1 MALENKQLNSL
12 SIDND
17 EISLKELIVKI
28 KEWGVFLKSKWKSI
42 FIFGI
47 IGALIGLTIA
57 LFEKPTY
64 KAVLTFAM
72 EEDKGSGG
80 GLSGALGLA
89 SSFGIDLGGGGG
101 GGAFA
106 ASNLT
111 ELMKSRL
118 LVEKVLLEPIII
130 NGKLITLAEYYIQI
144 NELRKGWADNNL
156 LKKIQFL
163 PKADRSN
170 FTLQQDSILQQM
182 HKILI
187 DKEHLSI
194 MQKDKK
200 VTILSIE
207 VTSENELFSKIFCES
222 IAKETSDFYIETR
235 SKKSRINVDVL
246 QKQVDSVRIALNGA
260 ITIVA
265 NETDN
270 VYNLNPA
277 FNIKG
282 APSKKKQIDVQA
294 NTAIL
299 TNLVVQLELAKIT
312 LRKETPLIQ
321 LIDRPILP
329 LQKEKFGKLKSII
342 LGGFLAGLIYIL
354 YLIFGRLFGKITSFN
369 VKINT

>member
-1 MALENKQLNSL
+1 MALDNNQIENSK
-12 SIDND
+12 IGND
-17 EISLKELIVKI
+17 EFSFKEII
-28 KEWGVFLKSKWKSI
+28 ITFKEWLTFLKSKWKNV
-42 FIFGI
+42 FIAVF
-47 IGALIGLTIA
+47 IGALIGLAIA

-80 GLSGALGLA
+80 GGLSGALGLA
-89 SSFGIDLGGGGG
+89 SSFGIDLGGAGG

-106 ASNLT
+106 ASNLA

-118 LVEKVLLEPIII
+118 LVEKVLLEPIVIK
-130 NGKLITLAEYYIQI
+130 GKTITLAEYYIQI
-144 NELRKGWADNNL
+144 NELREAWDKKPS
-156 LKKIQFL
+156 LKNIQFL
-163 PKADRSN
+163 PNAERSN
-170 FTLQQDSILQQM
+170 FTLQQDSILQ
-182 HKILI
+182 KIHTSLI
-187 DKEHLSI
+187 DKEHLTI

-207 VTSENELFSKIFCES
+207 VNSENELFSKIFCES
-222 IAKETSDFYIETR
+222 IAKETSNFYIETK
-235 SKKSRINVDVL
+235 SKKAKINVNVL
-246 QKQVDSVRIALNGA
+246 QRQTDSVRNALNGA
-260 ITIVA
+260 ITGVA

-277 FNIKG
+277 FNVKG
-282 APSKKKQIDVQA
+282 APSKKMQIDVQA

-329 LQKEKFGKLKSII
+329 LQKQKFGMLKSII
-342 LGGFLAGLIYIL
+342 LGGFLAGFMYIL
-354 YLIFGRLFGKITSFN
+354 YLIFSLLYKKMIA
-369 VKINT
+369 

>member
-1 MALENKQLNSL
+1 MALENNQIENSNT
-12 SIDND
+12 DND
-17 EISLKELIVKI
+17 EISLKELIIKI
-28 KEWGVFLKSKWKSI
+28 KDWISFLMSKWKSI
-42 FIFGI
+42 IGIGI

-80 GLSGALGLA
+80 GGLSGALGLA
-89 SSFGIDLGGGGG
+89 SSFGLDLGGAGGV
-101 GGAFA
+101 FA
-106 ASNLT
+106 ASNLA

-130 NGKLITLAEYYIQI
+130 NGKTISLAEYYIQI
-144 NELRKGWADNNL
+144 NELREGWEKKPI
-156 LKKIQFL
+156 LKNIQFL
-163 PKADRSN
+163 PNADRNS
-170 FTLQQDSILQQM
+170 FTLQQDSILQQI
-182 HKILI
+182 HKSLI
-187 DKEHLSI
+187 DPKKLSI
-194 MQKDKK
+194 LQKDKK

-222 IAKETSDFYIETR
+222 IAKETSDFYIETK
-235 SKKSRINVDVL
+235 SKKSKINVNVL
-246 QKQVDSVRIALNGA
+246 QRQTDSVRNALNGA
-260 ITIVA
+260 ITGVA
-265 NETDN
+265 IETDN

-342 LGGFLAGLIYIL
+342 LGGCLAGFLFILFLIL
-354 YLIFGRLFGKITSFN
+354 GRFYKKL
-369 VKINT
+369 VE

>member
-1 MALENKQLNSL
+1 MALENNSL
-12 SIDND
+12 NNSNTDND
-17 EISLKELIVKI
+17 EISLKELIFKI
-28 KEWGVFLKSKWKSI
+28 KEWFIFLKSKWLSI

-72 EEDKGSGG
+72 EEDKGGGGGGG

-101 GGAFA
+101 GVFA
-106 ASNLT
+106 ASNLA

-130 NGKLITLAEYYIQI
+130 NGKTISLAEYYIQI
-144 NELRKGWADNNL
+144 NKLREGWEKKPI
-156 LKKIQFL
+156 LKNIQFL
-163 PKADRSN
+163 PNADRSN
-170 FTLQQDSILQQM
+170 FTLQQDSILQLI
-182 HKILI
+182 HFSLI
-187 DKEHLSI
+187 DKENLSI

-207 VTSENELFSKIFCES
+207 VTSENEIFSKIFCES
-222 IAKETSDFYIETR
+222 IAKETSDFYIETK
-235 SKKSRINVDVL
+235 SKKSKINVDVL
-246 QKQVDSVRIALNGA
+246 QRQTDSVRNALNGA
-260 ITIVA
+260 IAGVA

-294 NTAIL
+294 NTSIL

-342 LGGFLAGLIYIL
+342 LGGFLAGFLYIL
-354 YLIFGRLFGKITSFN
+354 YLIFSHLYRKMTA
-369 VKINT
+369 

>member
-1 MALENKQLNSL
+1 MAIENNQIENSN
-12 SIDND
+12 IDND
-17 EISLKELIVKI
+17 EISMKELIFKI
-28 KEWGVFLKSKWKSI
+28 KEWVSFLKSKWKAI

-72 EEDKGSGG
+72 EEDKGGGGG

-89 SSFGIDLGGGGG
+89 SSFGIDLGGSGG

-106 ASNLT
+106 SSNLA

-118 LVEKVLLEPIII
+118 LVEKVLLEPIEI
-130 NGKLITLAEYYIQI
+130 NGKTLTLAEYYIQI
-144 NELRKGWADNNL
+144 NKLREGWEKNSTL
-156 LKKIQFL
+156 RKIQFL
-163 PKADRSN
+163 PNADRSN
-170 FTLQQDSILQQM
+170 FTLQQDSILQKI
-182 HKILI
+182 HKSLI

-207 VTSENELFSKIFCES
+207 VTSENEVFSKIFCES
-222 IAKETSDFYIETR
+222 IAKETSDFYIETK
-235 SKKSRINVDVL
+235 SKKSKINVNVL
-246 QKQVDSVRIALNGA
+246 QRQTDSVRNALNGA
-260 ITIVA
+260 INGVA
-265 NETDN
+265 NETDI

-282 APSKKKQIDVQA
+282 APSKKRQIDVQA

-342 LGGFLAGLIYIL
+342 LGGFLAGFLYIL
-354 YLIFGRLFGKITSFN
+354 YLIFSRLYRKMVS
-369 VKINT
+369 

>member
-1 MALENKQLNSL
+1 MALENNQIENSN
-12 SIDND
+12 IDND

-28 KEWGVFLKSKWKSI
+28 KEWFSFLKSKWKSI
-42 FIFGI
+42 FIVSIAG
-47 IGALIGLTIA
+47 GLLGFTIA
-57 LFEKPTY
+57 FFEKPNY
-64 KAVLTFAM
+64 KALLTFAM
-72 EEDKGSGG
+72 EEDNGGG
-80 GLSGALGLA
+80 GLSGAAGLA

-106 ASNLT
+106 ASNLA

-118 LVEKVLLEPIII
+118 LVEKVLLEPIVIDDKTI
-130 NGKLITLAEYYIQI
+130 SLAEYYIQI
-144 NELRKGWADNNL
+144 NDLREGWDKKPS
-156 LKKIQFL
+156 LKNIQFL
-163 PKADRSN
+163 PNADRAN
-170 FTLQQDSILQQM
+170 FTLQQDSILQEI
-182 HKILI
+182 HKSLI

-200 VTILSIE
+200 ITILSIE

-222 IAKETSDFYIETR
+222 IANETSDFYIETK
-235 SKKSRINVDVL
+235 SKKSKINVNVL
-246 QKQVDSVRIALNGA
+246 ERQTDSVRNALNGA
-260 ITIVA
+260 ITGVA

-277 FNIKG
+277 YNRKG

-329 LQKEKFGKLKSII
+329 LTKEKFGKLNSII
-342 LGGFLAGLIYIL
+342 LGSFLAGFLHVL
-354 YLIFGRLFGKITSFN
+354 YLIFARLYRKMTA
-369 VKINT
+369 

>member
-1 MALENKQLNSL
+1 MALENNQIINSN
-12 SIDND
+12 IDND
-17 EISLKELIVKI
+17 EISLKELVIKI
-28 KEWGVFLKSKWKSI
+28 KEWVAFLKSKWKLI
-42 FIFGI
+42 FIAGI
-47 IGALIGLTIA
+47 IGASIGLTIA

-72 EEDKGSGG
+72 EEDKGGGGG

-89 SSFGIDLGGGGG
+89 SSFGIDLGGAGG

-106 ASNLT
+106 ASNLA

-118 LVEKVLLEPIII
+118 LVEKVLLEPIVI
-130 NGKLITLAEYYIQI
+130 NGKTITLAEYYIQI
-144 NELRKGWADNNL
+144 NELREAWDKKPS
-156 LKKIQFL
+156 LKNIQIL
-163 PKADRSN
+163 PNTDRSN
-170 FTLQQDSILQQM
+170 FTLQQDSILQQI
-182 HKILI
+182 HKSLI

-207 VTSENELFSKIFCES
+207 VTSENEVFSKIFCES
-222 IAKETSDFYIETR
+222 IAKETSDFYIETK
-235 SKKSRINVDVL
+235 SKKSKINVSVL
-246 QKQVDSVRIALNGA
+246 QRQTDSVRNALNGA
-260 ITIVA
+260 ITGVA

-329 LQKEKFGKLKSII
+329 LQKEKFGKLKSIF
-342 LGGFLAGLIYIL
+342 LGGFLSGFLFIL
-354 YLIFGRLFGKITSFN
+354 YLIFGRLYRKMLG
-369 VKINT
+369 

>member
-1 MALENKQLNSL
+1 MAIENNQIEGSN
-12 SIDND
+12 IDND
-17 EISLKELIVKI
+17 EISLKELILKI
-28 KEWGVFLKSKWKSI
+28 KEWVTFLKSKWKTI
-42 FIFGI
+42 FIAGF

-72 EEDKGSGG
+72 EEDKGGGGG

-101 GGAFA
+101 GAFA
-106 ASNLT
+106 ASNLA

-118 LVEKVLLEPIII
+118 LVEKVLLEPIDI
-130 NGKLITLAEYYIQI
+130 NGKTISLAEYYIQI
-144 NELRKGWADNNL
+144 NELREGWDKKPS
-156 LKKIQFL
+156 LKDIKFL
-163 PKADRSN
+163 AGADRSN
-170 FTLQQDSILQQM
+170 FTLQQDSILQEI
-182 HKILI
+182 HKSLI

-207 VTSENELFSKIFCES
+207 VTSENEVFSKIFCES
-222 IAKETSDFYIETR
+222 IAKETSDFYIETK
-235 SKKSRINVDVL
+235 SKKSKINVNVL
-246 QKQVDSVRIALNGA
+246 QKQVDSVRNELNGA
-260 ITIVA
+260 ITVVA

-329 LQKEKFGKLKSII
+329 LAKEKFGKLKSII
-342 LGGFLAGLIYIL
+342 LGGFLSGLLFIL
-354 YLIFGRLFGKITSFN
+354 YLIFGRLYKKFSID
-369 VKINT
+369 

>member
-1 MALENKQLNSL
+1 MAIENNQIEDLDK
-12 SIDND
+12 D
-17 EISLKELIVKI
+17 EITLKELII
-28 KEWGVFLKSKWKSI
+28 NAKEWVDFIKSKWKFI
-42 FIFGI
+42 FIAGAIGAI
-47 IGALIGLTIA
+47 IGFAIA

-64 KAVLTFAM
+64 KAALTFAM
-72 EEDKGSGG
+72 EEDKGGGGG

-101 GGAFA
+101 GAFA
-106 ASNLT
+106 ASNLA

-118 LVEKVLLEPIII
+118 LVEKVLLAPILI
-130 NGKLITLAEYYIQI
+130 NGKTISLAEYYIQI
-144 NELRKGWADNNL
+144 NNLRETWEKNRTMKD
-156 LKKIQFL
+156 IEFL
-163 PKADRSN
+163 PNADRSK
-170 FTLQQDSILQQM
+170 FTFQQDVILQQI
-182 HKILI
+182 HKNLI
-187 DKEHLSI
+187 DPKHLSI

-222 IAKETSDFYIETR
+222 IAKETSDFYVETK
-235 SKKSRINVDVL
+235 SKKSKINVNVL
-246 QKQVDSVRIALNGA
+246 QKQVDSVRDALNGA
-260 ITIVA
+260 ITGVA

-299 TNLVVQLELAKIT
+299 TNLVVQLEIAKIS

-329 LQKEKFGKLKSII
+329 LQKEKFGKAKSII
-342 LGGFLAGLIYIL
+342 LGGFLTGFLFIL
-354 YLIFGRLFGKITSFN
+354 YLIFARFYRKIIS
-369 VKINT
+369 